1 MHSGWTELDILH
13 EARSSLLQPV
23 FLETEQCLQILGGQ
37 SVLWGVSLRYAGDGA
52 EFHSAFREF
61 LCYEKLHDGGYGLG
75 F

>member
-37 SVLWGVSLRYAGDGA
+37 SVLWGVSLRYAGDGGRIS
-52 EFHSAFREF
+52 FGVPGVS
-61 LCYEKLHDGGYGLG
+61 LL
-75 F
+75 